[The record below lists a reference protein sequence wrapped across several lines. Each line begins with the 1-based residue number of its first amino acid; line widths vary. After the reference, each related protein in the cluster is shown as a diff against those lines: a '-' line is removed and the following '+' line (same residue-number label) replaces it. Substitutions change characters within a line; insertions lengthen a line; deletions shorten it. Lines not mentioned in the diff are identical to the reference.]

1 MTMDITL
8 KPNEILVLRDVRAD
22 MTSRNGFHWPK
33 SGSVEAPDWRDDD
46 KCGGGL
52 HGLPWGVGGDY
63 RIGGSDA
70 TWLVVRV
77 CTDPG
82 NYQHGSGKMCDK
94 CKFREGEVVFCGSR
108 EDAVEIIAR
117 YAPDGARTNWSTQTA
132 GNGSTQT
139 AGNGSTQTAGNEST
153 QTAGNE
159 STQTAGHWSTQKAGD
174 GSTQTAGY
182 ESTQTA
188 GNGSTQT
195 AGHWSTQKA
204 GHWSTQTAGYGSTQ
218 TAGNG
223 STQTAGDESTQKAGD
238 EACHRAG
245 VGSVQI
251 TRWYDS
257 NLRRYRTAARVVTD
271 AEANKWYRASRGV
284 WTELTDKEVAEI
296 ESRLLK

>member
-1 MTMDITL
+1 MDITL

-139 AGNGSTQTAGNEST
+139 AG
-153 QTAGNE
+153 
-159 STQTAGHWSTQKAGD
+159 
-174 GSTQTAGY
+174 
-182 ESTQTA
+182 
-188 GNGSTQT
+188 
-195 AGHWSTQKA
+195 
-204 GHWSTQTAGYGSTQ
+204 
-218 TAGNG
+218 
-223 STQTAGDESTQKAGD
+223 DESTQKAGD